1 MTLTRQATSEEE
13 SKMREKARDIMTP
26 EAECI
31 GEDETL
37 QEAARTMARL
47 DIGALPICG
56 NDDKLHGVIT
66 DRDIV
71 VKVVASGL
79 DPGKVFARDLAQGRP
94 ITVRADAPVEEVISK
109 MKTRKVRRLPVID
122 EEKRL
127 VGIVSQAD
135 IARESNGQATG
146 DLVRAV
152 SSASW

>member
-1 MTLTRQATSEEE
+1 M
-13 SKMREKARDIMTP
+13 KEKARDIMTP

-31 GEDETL
+31 AEDETL
-37 QEAARTMARL
+37 FDAARAMARL

-71 VKVVASGL
+71 VKVVAAGL

-94 ITVRADAPVEEVISK
+94 ITVRADASIEDVITK

-122 EEKRL
+122 EDKRL
-127 VGIVSQAD
+127 IGIVSQAD
-135 IARESNGQATG
+135 IARETNGSAAG
-146 DLVRAV
+146 DLVRAL
-152 SSASW
+152 SSAQ